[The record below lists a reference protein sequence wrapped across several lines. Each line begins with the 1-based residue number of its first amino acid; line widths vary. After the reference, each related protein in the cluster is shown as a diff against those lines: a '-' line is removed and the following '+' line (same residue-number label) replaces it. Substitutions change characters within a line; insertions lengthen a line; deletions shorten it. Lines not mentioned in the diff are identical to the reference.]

1 MAAVLQLLGAVAITT
16 GAAFL
21 APAAGFIV
29 GGIFLMLIGIA
40 VERGSN
46 AE

>member
-1 MAAVLQLLGAVAITT
+1 MAALLQLAGAIAITA
-16 GAAFL
+16 GAAVFS
-21 APAAGFIV
+21 PAAGFIV

>member
-1 MAAVLQLLGAVAITT
+1 MAALLQLAGAVAITA
-16 GAAFL
+16 GAVLFSPPLGFAIGGLFL
-21 APAAGFIV
+21 I
-29 GGIFLMLIGIA
+29 LIGIA